1 MSVMTV
7 LYHSSLVKTTLT
19 RCSVV
24 LINMLFD
31 WTPSQLLLFVVV
43 IVVVV
48 IVITSPE
55 VGNDREWFVC
65 FCYLPKQYQLSPT
78 FIIVPPESFFLCYV
92 W

>member
-1 MSVMTV
+1 MNI
-7 LYHSSLVKTTLT
+7 TLT
-19 RCSVV
+19 LCSVV

-43 IVVVV
+43 IVVVIVVIVVVV

-55 VGNDREWFVC
+55 VGNDRGWFVC
-65 FCYLPKQYQLSPT
+65 FCYLPKQYQLSST
-78 FIIVPPESFFLCYV
+78 FIIVPPESFFLRYM